1 MALNSHIQKLCDD
14 SLDELFSKEN
24 WEKIQRRKKNKD
36 INEPLYSDLDARI
49 AYIVHA
55 ITIRSGIISV
65 SYTHL
70 TLPTKA

>member
-36 INEPLYSDLDARI
+36 IKVICKFYRDNFLKIFYFSLIFLKKCFLQIYLKD
-49 AYIVHA
+49 
-55 ITIRSGIISV
+55 
-65 SYTHL
+65 
-70 TLPTKA
+70 